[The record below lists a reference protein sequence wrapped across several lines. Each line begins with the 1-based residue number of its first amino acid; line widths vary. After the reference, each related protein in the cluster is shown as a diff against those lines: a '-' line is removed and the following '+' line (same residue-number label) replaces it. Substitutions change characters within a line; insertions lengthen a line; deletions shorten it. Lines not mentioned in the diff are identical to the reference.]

1 MGLGARPSLLLE
13 AYYEPRFSA
22 RSHGFRPGRGCHTA
36 LDEIASTWTG
46 TTWFIEGD
54 IKTCFD
60 NVDHHVLMGL
70 VAERIKDRKIPQLV
84 SAFLRAGVV
93 ELHGGFAET
102 LTGTPQGGVAS
113 PLLANI
119 YLSVLDRHFSRIWD
133 TEMSPLRRRAK
144 RS

>member
-1 MGLGARPSLLLE
+1 MDRTTAGRMGLGARPSLLLE
-13 AYYEPRFSA
+13 AYYEPQFSA

-54 IKTCFD
+54 IKACFD
-60 NVDHHVLMGL
+60 NVDHHVLMDL
-70 VAERIKDRKIPQLV
+70 VAERM
-84 SAFLRAGVV
+84 
-93 ELHGGFAET
+93 
-102 LTGTPQGGVAS
+102 
-113 PLLANI
+113 ANI

-144 RS
+144 GSQRIKVLLRVIRLVGLLRVSPMNFVVNSL